1 MYFNESKENTNI
13 DKEFDK
19 KEKFSLAKYK
29 KLLLIIGCIILFIII
44 ILIIASI
51 LKNNKKYFVVL
62 EGDES
67 ITIYQGAAYNEPGY
81 SGFDNKKN
89 DLTNEVK
96 VKSNLDAQSVG
107 TYTIIYSLNNKSVTR
122 TINVIEKPKV
132 TTLIYLSGDKN
143 MTVKEGEKF
152 VEPGYKATN
161 ALTGDVTDQVKLTGT
176 VDTTKKGIYRIVYS
190 VVDSDGATI
199 SDVRTVT
206 VE

>member
-62 EGDES
+62 EGDET

-81 SGFDNKKN
+81 NGFDNKNN
-89 DLTNEVK
+89 DLTNEVT

-122 TINVIEKPKV
+122 TINVVEKPKV

-143 MTVKEGEKF
+143 MVIKEGESY
-152 VEPGYKATN
+152 VDPGYRATN

-176 VDTTKKGIYRIVYS
+176 VDTSKKGVYRIVYS